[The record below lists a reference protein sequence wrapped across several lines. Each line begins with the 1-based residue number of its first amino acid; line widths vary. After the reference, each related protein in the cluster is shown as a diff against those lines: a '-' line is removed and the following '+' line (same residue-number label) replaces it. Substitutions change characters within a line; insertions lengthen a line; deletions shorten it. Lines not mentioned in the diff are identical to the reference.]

1 MKIHNLII
9 VFLLISGFVYA
20 GHISAPP
27 PLKDLPVSLQHYL
40 KELYDNFHVL
50 ETVTTNPDTVRNGR
64 MGEQL
69 YLQTGGL
76 HYHCINTDGVKVWRC
91 EEITDTP

>member
-1 MKIHNLII
+1 MKILIFSLI
-9 VFLLISGFVYA
+9 LLFSTQVHA
-20 GHISAPP
+20 GKISAPP

-40 KELYDNFHVL
+40 KQLYDNFHVL
-50 ETVTTNPDTVRNGR
+50 ETVTTNPDGSRSGR

-76 HYHCINTDGVKVWRC
+76 HYHCINTSGIKVWRC
-91 EEITDTP
+91 TELTNIP